1 MPELWD
7 QLAQQAVAEPPS
19 LWPNGDRAP
28 LRITVGG
35 PTMRDGGQA
44 PGYSLDPFNPP
55 PVEYVGKPLAKA
67 LAYTLEHIN
76 NLGRGFVGA
85 SQQYSGEQFPEQAMA
100 RTGEYPMLS
109 TDFEPVQQ
117 AVNMMDPLI
126 ANLWGVGAASIPRG
140 AIGAAGSKMVQ
151 PEVGGLAFPAAEAA
165 DRLRLKLAREAKTAQ
180 TGAPLPGE
188 PSNPRIVIRAPEGP
202 QLDLGGAP
210 LPDFVA
216 GDVTFQDWI
225 ARHSNL
231 LKPDEI
237 NSAAKWYQEIYG
249 NFLQQTKG
257 DEALAKQYMR
267 SWLVAQ
273 QNVDVTG
280 AMGNALLQRE
290 QVLRGVPED
299 KMIGGGMPNPTI
311 AARRVMQDRPI
322 EGGVGQKISDF
333 VDSAEGKNVRSW
345 MGNDPAGG
353 SPFVVD
359 VHTARDT
366 GMVDQELI
374 NHLRRRGYDEKGLKD
389 LITDLG
395 TSPSQTQ
402 YENRGNFGRDLTQH
416 LNNIGFQGRKD
427 WTPEQVQAV
436 GWMGMTRLTANKAD
450 DVATGLQG
458 QRRHLAMELSPGA
471 GSPWAEKYGARF
483 SALPA
488 EHQYDLTHR
497 MTQSAIDRASKIS
510 GVDVSNIVHATGGWQ
525 NVQNPS
531 TVAQTFSSKQGAEI
545 AANVLGHLLQQTEVW
560 SNKIKPRT
568 AAPKGFA
575 VDFIADGKHTFD
587 TDAGL
592 RDFWAKITAAD
603 PTGHFQGYQP
613 IRTQDG
619 RIGIRALVDRGGAKT
634 AKDLENAVSTDI
646 KKVLEDIPGG
656 IEAKFHE
663 AEITKARNDW
673 TKDKDGAAYRKR
685 LVDLLGRDPTAD
697 LRRHGSELEKELGK
711 ALDDFERK
719 GRAGKAKAVEPG
731 GRLAPAL
738 FDQEPVKPG
747 GGLAEGLFG
756 SETGMGKTTRV
767 PISQIEHGESA
778 MPGGSLTVPGSQKLI
793 AEYAAQKTPFPPI
806 DAIPPDVAGGKWMI
820 EDGSR
825 RFEAAK
831 LRGDTHIDVNEFIPF
846 MAGKK

>member
-7 QLAQQAVAEPPS
+7 QLTQQTAEPVS

-35 PTMRDGGQA
+35 PTARDSQSSYTNLSPEMWQALMQQA
-44 PGYSLDPFNPP
+44 PEASPSLWPAPAPRQAEMRSYEPSWAERIKGGVSDVLNYFGADRYNANKFGDVATTAASMFPP
-55 PVEYVGKPLAKA
+55 IGIPLAVNEMERGVEERSPLSVG
-67 LAYTLEHIN
+67 LAG
-76 NLGRGFVGA
+76 LGVVPGVKGMLGPGA
-85 SQQYSGEQFPEQAMA
+85 RA
-100 RTGEYPMLS
+100 T
-109 TDFEPVQQ
+109 
-117 AVNMMDPLI
+117 
-126 ANLWGVGAASIPRG
+126 
-140 AIGAAGSKMVQ
+140 
-151 PEVGGLAFPAAEAA
+151 GGLAFPAEEAA

-188 PSNPRIVIRAPEGP
+188 PSNPRTVIRAPEGP
-202 QLDLGGAP
+202 QLDRGGAP

-216 GDVTFQDWI
+216 GDVTFDDWM
-225 ARHSNL
+225 ARHSYL

-237 NSAAKWYQEIYG
+237 NSASKWYQEIYG
-249 NFLQQTKG
+249 NFLKQTNG
-257 DEALAKQYMR
+257 DETLAKQYMR

-299 KMIGGGMPNPTI
+299 KMIGAGMPNPTI

-374 NHLRRRGYDEKGLKD
+374 NHLRRRGYDEKGLKE

-395 TSPSQTQ
+395 TSPSATQ
-402 YENRGNFGRDLTQH
+402 YENRGDFGRRLTDR
-416 LNNIGFQGRKD
+416 LNEMNWAGRKD

-458 QRRHLAMELSPGA
+458 QRRHLSMELSPGE

-483 SALPA
+483 SALPT

-525 NVQNPS
+525 NFQNPS

-568 AAPKGFA
+568 ANPKGFA

-613 IRTQDG
+613 IKTADG

-634 AKDLENAVSTDI
+634 AKDLENAVSNDI
-646 KKVLEDIPGG
+646 KKVLEDIPGR
-656 IEAKFHE
+656 IDATFHE

-697 LRRHGSELEKELGK
+697 LSRHGSELEKEFGK
-711 ALDDFERK
+711 ALEAIERK

-747 GGLAEGLFG
+747 GGLAAGLFG
-756 SETGMGKTTRV
+756 KE
-767 PISQIEHGESA
+767 
-778 MPGGSLTVPGSQKLI
+778 
-793 AEYAAQKTPFPPI
+793 
-806 DAIPPDVAGGKWMI
+806 
-820 EDGSR
+820 
-825 RFEAAK
+825 
-831 LRGDTHIDVNEFIPF
+831 
-846 MAGKK
+846 